1 MNHIF
6 TKLILLLGIF
16 LLAFSPSAAAN
27 PTVSISQGASK
38 INLIKDDPSVDF
50 SIRIV
55 FESGTNNNNDL
66 YNIRLEQAIQGDE
79 SGVALT
85 PVGSDSWSST
95 TSREWEARA
104 RLQGAE
110 AGNYRLIST
119 VTLVLAN
126 GEEIIQRATTELIIS
141 VIDEEEPPTPIELGS
156 LVSNPSVIS
165 MSQPTSA
172 VFSIRVYGDVDQIG
186 SAESIRLEEVDA
198 DGSLIEDLGILTD
211 DGMLNSDLEG
221 DGTYQRLVD
230 ISSSPEGNIYF
241 RVSFYP
247 DDDDE
252 TISSELHKVK
262 VTRFPVGFE
271 ESDMDSLVDHEEGYE
286 VFTNELLVDFMEG
299 VAPERIEE
307 IVSDEGGRIVGSV
320 LELNIIQIKLS
331 GQTSLESVQSARE
344 ELETYPEVNY
354 AELNGLPMEMESFT
368 PNDPDFPG
376 QLNMKVIRAEDAWAV
391 VPIIGDTKSIRVAVL
406 DSGVDESHPDF
417 QRGGRSRVYCPQD
430 SDCVDTDGHGTH
442 VAGIIAAT
450 GNNRRGVA
458 GVSWFTQI
466 VSIKVL
472 HESGARGS
480 LSQGVES
487 ISNAVNLG
495 VPIMNMS
502 FGSDYHSPAMENAV
516 KRASSNG
523 ILVVAAAGND
533 NKFIFGSGNN
543 NYYPCAYADVLCV
556 GNSTNTDARYLGV
569 GGFGGSNY
577 GPPVDIAAPGV
588 EVLSTIPGGGYTRY
602 TGTSLSAPLVA
613 GAAALLLSTVKSK
626 WDIDEIESYLIRTG
640 KSLDPR
646 WQIGRT
652 RLDLYETVF
661 DPQQQLPSESSSGG
675 GGSIDYT
682 LLLLASVMLLI
693 TFLRRK
699 VYLKGTRVA

>member
-6 TKLILLLGIF
+6 TKLILSLGIF
-16 LLAFSPSAAAN
+16 LLAFSLPAAAN

-50 SIRIV
+50 SIRVV

-66 YNIRLEQAIQGDE
+66 YNIRLEQAIRGDE
-79 SGVALT
+79 SGVVLNLIG
-85 PVGSDSWSST
+85 PNSWSAT
-95 TSREWEARA
+95 TSTEWRARA

-110 AGNYRLIST
+110 VGNYRLIST

-141 VIDEEEPPTPIELGS
+141 VIDEEEPPTLIELGS

-186 SAESIRLEEVDA
+186 SAESIRLEEVNA

-211 DGMLNSDLEG
+211 DGMLNSDLGG

-252 TISSELHKVK
+252 EIISSELHKVK

-271 ESDMDSLVDHEEGYE
+271 ESDMDSLVDNEEGYE
-286 VFTNELLVDFMEG
+286 VFTNELLVDFLEG

-331 GQTSLESVQSARE
+331 GQTSLESVQSVRE

-354 AELNGLPMEMESFT
+354 AELNGLPMEMDSFT

-417 QRGGRSRVYCPQD
+417 QRGSRSRVYCPQD

-472 HESGARGS
+472 PESGTRGS
-480 LSQGVES
+480 LSQVVEG

-502 FGSDYHSPAMENAV
+502 LGSDYYSPAMENAV
-516 KRASSNG
+516 NRASSNG

-543 NYYPCAYADVLCV
+543 NFYPCAFRDVLCV

-588 EVLSTIPGGGYTRY
+588 EVLSTVPGGRYERY

-626 WDIDEIESYLIRTG
+626 WDINEIESYLIRAG
-640 KSLDPR
+640 KPLDPR
-646 WQIGRT
+646 WQIGRS

-682 LLLLASVMLLI
+682 LLLLASLMLLI
-693 TFLRRK
+693 AFLQRK
-699 VYLKGTRVA
+699 VYVKRS